1 MSNRAPW
8 LAHYDRGIP
17 ATLAPYP
24 DRTIL
29 DYVSEF
35 ARTHPNNRAL
45 IFEGRELSYSD
56 LESLSD
62 AFAAALAELGVATGD
77 RVGLLLPNCPQF
89 LIAELAAWKLGA
101 IVAPLN
107 PIYTEHE
114 LEAPIR
120 EHQIETIVTLTRFYE
135 RVKRVQPK
143 TGLRRV
149 ITTNIKEYF
158 PPILRLLFTI
168 ARERR
173 EGDNVAVAS
182 PDREFA
188 RLLEQNR
195 GRRPNRVVLTPD
207 SPAVLLMSGGTTG
220 TPKGVLGRHSAY
232 VQTAIQVQAWVRSIL
247 GTGESV
253 IMLPLPLFHVYANVG
268 IQGLALLTG
277 NPISLIPNPR
287 DIPDLLATIR
297 QVRPAFFNGVPT
309 LYVALLN
316 HPDVQRGK
324 VDFKSIRICFSGASA
339 LMADTKTRFEALTG
353 GRIVEGYSLTEAM
366 MALCVNPVEGPNKMG
381 SVGMPLPD
389 VQVRIF
395 DADEGVA
402 EMPAGEVGEIC
413 FSAAQLMT
421 GFWNRPEETS
431 LVLRDH
437 VEPGGPRRWLHTGDL
452 GYMDQDGYIFIVDRK
467 KDLIKTSGYQV
478 WPREIEETL
487 AAHPAVAE
495 VGVAGVADDMK
506 GEVVHAWVVLR
517 KRERA
522 NEAEL
527 RAYCRERLAPYKVPA
542 RIMFRTELPKTM
554 VGKVLRR
561 ALREQGSEVRD

>member
-1 MSNRAPW
+1 MAARTPW
-8 LAHYDRGIP
+8 IAHYDRGVP

-24 DRTIL
+24 NRTIL
-29 DYVSEF
+29 DYVSDF
-35 ARTHPNNRAL
+35 AKTRPRARAL
-45 IFEGRELSYSD
+45 IFKGRELSYAE
-56 LESLSD
+56 LEALSD
-62 AFAAALAELGVATGD
+62 AFAVALAEMGVAQGH

-120 EHQIETIVTLTRFYE
+120 EHGIDTLVTLTRFYE
-135 RVKRVQPK
+135 RVKRVQAK
-143 TGLRRV
+143 TALRR
-149 ITTNIKEYF
+149 IIATNIKEYF
-158 PPILRLLFTI
+158 PPLLRLLFTI

-173 EGDNVAVAS
+173 EGDNVSVAA
-182 PDREFA
+182 PDRQFA
-188 RLLEQNR
+188 GLLERYR
-195 GRRPNRVVLTPD
+195 GRSPARVMITPE

-220 TPKGVLGRHSAY
+220 TPKGVIGRHEAY
-232 VQTAIQVQAWVRSIL
+232 VRTAIQVEAWVRSVL

-277 NPISLIPNPR
+277 NPIALVPNPR
-287 DIPDLLATIR
+287 DLPDLLATIR
-297 QVRPAFFNGVPT
+297 RERPAFFNGVPT

-316 HPDVQRGK
+316 HPDVRRGK

-366 MALCVNPVEGPNKMG
+366 MALCVNPVEGPNKTG

-389 VQVRIF
+389 VEVRIY
-395 DADEGVA
+395 DADEGTR
-402 EMPAGEVGEIC
+402 EMPTGEVGEIC
-413 FSAAQLMT
+413 LSADQLMT
-421 GFWNRPEETS
+421 GFWDRPEETS
-431 LVLRDH
+431 TVLRDH
-437 VEPGGPRRWLHTGDL
+437 AEAEGPGRWLHTGDL
-452 GYMDQDGYIFIVDRK
+452 GYLDDDGYVFIVDRK

-487 AAHPAVAE
+487 SSHPAVAE
-495 VGVAGVADDMK
+495 VGVAGVTDELR
-506 GEVVHAWVVLR
+506 GEAVHAWVVLR
-517 KRERA
+517 KG
-522 NEAEL
+522 EAATEADL
-527 RAYCRERLAPYKVPA
+527 RAFCREKLAPYKVPA
-542 RIMFRTELPKTM
+542 RIEFRTELPKTM

-561 ALREQGSEVRD
+561 ALRDQVDQK